1 MGKRLSRRE
10 FQSSVGALTV
20 AGSTLS
26 VQGTPVEGDG
36 TGELR
41 YRWTVPAG
49 LSWSDSRR
57 IRGSFLLRSRD
68 DGRTWGQ
75 ASLISREN
83 HGETS
88 LLHLPSGELL
98 AAMRGASPKGHD
110 VWLTR
115 SKDLGRT
122 WSSPIRATG
131 HGQHPADLTALSDRH
146 LLLVF
151 GHRRSPFGVRAMVSR
166 DQGRTWDRDRSL
178 TLASESLDSDCGYP
192 SVVRLDGGEVLVAYY
207 LRQGHGPFVNPPDRF
222 GGPYAAAV
230 KFRIA
235 DVV

>member
-57 IRGSFLLRSRD
+57 IRGSFLLRFRD

-88 LLHLPSGELL
+88 LLHFP
-98 AAMRGASPKGHD
+98 RGSCWRPCEA
-110 VWLTR
+110 
-115 SKDLGRT
+115 
-122 WSSPIRATG
+122 
-131 HGQHPADLTALSDRH
+131 PARKVT
-146 LLLVF
+146 
-151 GHRRSPFGVRAMVSR
+151 M
-166 DQGRTWDRDRSL
+166 
-178 TLASESLDSDCGYP
+178 CG
-192 SVVRLDGGEVLVAYY
+192 
-207 LRQGHGPFVNPPDRF
+207 
-222 GGPYAAAV
+222 
-230 KFRIA
+230 
-235 DVV
+235 